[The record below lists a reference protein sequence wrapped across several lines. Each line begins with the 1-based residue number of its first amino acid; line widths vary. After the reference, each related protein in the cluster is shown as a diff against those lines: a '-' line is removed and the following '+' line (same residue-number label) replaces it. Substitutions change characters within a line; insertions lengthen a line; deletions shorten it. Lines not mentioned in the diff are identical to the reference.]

1 MADIL
6 AFKKPK
12 LSEKHKG
19 NTLCRSG
26 HHKWSVDTTTQFDS
40 KAGKLVTKE
49 RCLRCGKT
57 RSRGT

>member
-1 MADIL
+1 
-6 AFKKPK
+6 
-12 LSEKHKG
+12 
-19 NTLCRSG
+19 LCRSG

-57 RSRGT
+57 RTRGT